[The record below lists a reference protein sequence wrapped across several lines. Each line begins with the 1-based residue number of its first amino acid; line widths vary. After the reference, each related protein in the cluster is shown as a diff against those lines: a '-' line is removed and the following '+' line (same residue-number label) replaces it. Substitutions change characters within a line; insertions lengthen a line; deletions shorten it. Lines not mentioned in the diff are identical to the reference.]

1 MALIIYNMNKLHYK
15 LQQLPASMS
24 SSSSS
29 VDSKAQLDN
38 NSTSSSSSS
47 RSSDAY
53 QKQFDPTSKRQCKT
67 KEDLYFIICQ

>member
-1 MALIIYNMNKLHYK
+1 MNKLHYK
-15 LQQLPASMS
+15 LQQLPASM

-53 QKQFDPTSKRQCKT
+53 QKQFDLTSKRQCKT